1 MERQIPIGFNVER
14 GYLEFYQPI
23 KLKNTHSQT
32 VQTSCAVEENSKLS
46 LYRLPDGESNYK
58 EYSSEV
64 EVPVMQT
71 GGELILRM
79 H

>member
-1 MERQIPIGFNVER
+1 M
-14 GYLEFYQPI
+14 

-32 VQTSCAVEENSKLS
+32 VQISCAAEEDSKLS
-46 LYRLPDGESNYK
+46 LYRLPDGEFNYK

-64 EVPVMQT
+64 EVPVMQA
-71 GGELILRM
+71 GGELILRT